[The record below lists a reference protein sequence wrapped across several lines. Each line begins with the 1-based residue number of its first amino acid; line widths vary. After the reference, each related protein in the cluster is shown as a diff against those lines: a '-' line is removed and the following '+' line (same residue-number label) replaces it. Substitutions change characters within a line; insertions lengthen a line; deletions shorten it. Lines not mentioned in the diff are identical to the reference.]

1 MGAQLSGSTH
11 SQTDGRVRRANEREA
26 PPHLSARTA
35 RANTATLTAV
45 RMGIGWARRRIHPNG
60 RKIEL
65 YVVGE
70 YTKQQLRTIGRT
82 ALQQMSLCAKA
93 ASAPVG
99 AGL

>member
-1 MGAQLSGSTH
+1 
-11 SQTDGRVRRANEREA
+11 VR
-26 PPHLSARTA
+26 T
-35 RANTATLTAV
+35 
-45 RMGIGWARRRIHPNG
+45 GIGIGAESIRMAH

-82 ALQQMSLCAKA
+82 ALQQMSLCAKF

>member
-1 MGAQLSGSTH
+1 MW
-11 SQTDGRVRRANEREA
+11 AN
-26 PPHLSARTA
+26 HC
-35 RANTATLTAV
+35 TLAAV
-45 RMGIGWARRRIHPNG
+45 RTGTAWARRRIHPNG

-82 ALQQMSLCAKA
+82 ALQQMSLCANA